1 MQKEDIMKRYL
12 IVLIFIITPVFA
24 SAETVTVLRG
34 GSDDNKVIF
43 TTTDEGESRSATAH
57 RISDSSWLIIDQ
69 DGNST
74 MVNDFSS
81 RDSD

>member
-1 MQKEDIMKRYL
+1 MKQYL
-12 IVLIFIITPVFA
+12 IAIIFVITPVFA
-24 SAETVTVLRG
+24 SAETITVLG
-34 GSDDNKVIF
+34 GVSDDNKVII
-43 TTTDEGESRSATAH
+43 TTTDDGESRSSMAH
-57 RISDSSWLIIDQ
+57 RVSDRSWLIIDQ

>member
-1 MQKEDIMKRYL
+1 MKRYL
-12 IVLIFIITPVFA
+12 IAIIFVITPVFA
-24 SAETVTVLRG
+24 SAETVTVLGG
-34 GSDDNKVIF
+34 GSDDNKVII